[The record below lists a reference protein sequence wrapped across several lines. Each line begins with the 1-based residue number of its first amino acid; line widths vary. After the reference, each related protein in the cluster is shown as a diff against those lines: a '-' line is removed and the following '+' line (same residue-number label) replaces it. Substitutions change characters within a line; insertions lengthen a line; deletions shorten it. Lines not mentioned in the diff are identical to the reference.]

1 MGMFRWTYSA
11 RVGPCTCSRFLTVSS
26 GNTAVFAVT
35 LARMPASAS
44 PEPIGSDMPARGSL
58 RDSYDRKKRPMYG
71 TIPTTAAERPL
82 KNPMGPSRVLMSRM
96 LESRLWYTLS
106 FPCAANRVRS
116 RSSGYV
122 RLVAMPPASAPLTKD
137 SVESGSRYGGG
148 NCWRK
153 FAVFLY
159 IENCSAPYVT

>member
-1 MGMFRWTYSA
+1 MFRWTYSA
-11 RVGPCTCSRFLTVSS
+11 RVGPCTCNRFLTVSS
-26 GNTAVFAVT
+26 GKTAVLAVT

-44 PEPIGSDMPARGSL
+44 PEPIGRDMPARGNL

-71 TIPTTAAERPL
+71 TMPTTAADRPR

-96 LESRLWYTLS
+96 LDNRLWYTFS
-106 FPCAANRVRS
+106 FPCAAKRVRR

-122 RLVAMPPASAPLTKD
+122 RVVAVPPAKAPLTKD
-137 SVESGSRYGGG
+137 SAESGRRYGGG
-148 NCWRK
+148 NCWRT

-159 IENCSAPYVT
+159 IENWSAP